1 LTKLSVCIPTYNRA
15 ELLRETLAGFQ
26 AQLTPDTQVV
36 ISDNASTDHT
46 RDVVAEFQRLHP
58 NTVYH
63 CWPSNMGAD
72 RNFLKVIEL
81 AHGEYCWFFGSD
93 DMPRPSSVQAVL
105 SLIESRHDIYLFNR
119 MRSTF
124 DLQPWAMES
133 FLDRSVTARSFD
145 FRKSDD
151 LASYLSAAGTVG
163 ALFSFLS
170 SIVIR
175 REAWNSI
182 TYDERFTGT
191 AYSHAFVL
199 LSLVRSGCS
208 LRYEPSCLVNC
219 RFGNDS
225 FAQNGVARRILLDL
239 EGYGAIRDLVFRGD
253 AMAQAGINAV
263 LRREYPWYR
272 IVRRRLAMNAEEWCR
287 VRSEFEKI
295 GYSRLAL
302 GIAGQAVKA
311 GYLVNALLWLKQN
324 LLHRIQKA
332 QTRNLELTAATEP
345 RP

>member
-1 LTKLSVCIPTYNRA
+1 MMKLSVCIPTYNRA
-15 ELLRETLAGFQ
+15 ELLRETLASFQ
-26 AQLTPDTQVV
+26 QQLGPDIQVV
-36 ISDNASTDHT
+36 ISDNASPDHT
-46 RDVVAEFQRLHP
+46 REVVAEFQKLHP

-72 RNFLKVIEL
+72 RNYLKVIEL
-81 AHGEYCWFFGSD
+81 AAGDYCWFFGSD
-93 DMPRPSSVQAVL
+93 DIPRPGSVQAVL
-105 SLIESRHDIYLFNR
+105 SLIESGHDIYLFNR

-124 DLQPWAMES
+124 ELQPWAMES

-170 SIVIR
+170 SIVVR

-182 TYDERFTGT
+182 AYDERFTGT

-199 LSLVRSGCS
+199 LSLVRNGCS
-208 LRYEPSCLVNC
+208 LRYDPSCLVNC

-225 FAQNGVARRILLDL
+225 FAQNGVARRILIDLD
-239 EGYGAIRDLVFRGD
+239 GYGAIRDLVFRGD
-253 AMAQAGINAV
+253 ARAQAGINAV

-272 IVRRRLAMNAEEWCR
+272 IVRRRLAMNAEEWRR
-287 VRSEFEKI
+287 VRLTFEKI
-295 GYSRLAL
+295 GYSKSALRVAEQAIRL
-302 GIAGQAVKA
+302 
-311 GYLVNALLWLKQN
+311 GYVVNVLLWLKQN
-324 LLHRIQKA
+324 VLHRIQRA
-332 QTRNLELTAATEP
+332 QTQNQVGSAF
-345 RP
+345 